1 MTNSEY
7 ELHKIIVKFVA
18 CSQVLVELM
27 DELEGTRVYRQDIK
41 FQIKNLSMNLEKF
54 LTKAYTNIQD
64 AEHEEIYMTVER
76 GARILLDTSVEQMSD
91 KGEIKSEKDS

>member
-27 DELEGTRVYRQDIK
+27 DELEGTKVYRQDIK
-41 FQIKNLSMNLEKF
+41 FQIKNLSKSLEGF

-64 AEHEEIYMTVER
+64 PEHEEIYMTVER
-76 GARILLDTSVEQMSD
+76 GARILLNTSVEEMSNR
-91 KGEIKSEKDS
+91 GELKSEKDN

>member
-7 ELHKIIVKFVA
+7 ELHKVIVKFVA

-27 DELEGTRVYRQDIK
+27 DELEGTKVYRQDIK
-41 FQIKNLSMNLEKF
+41 FQIKNLSKSLEGF

-64 AEHEEIYMTVER
+64 PEHEEIYMTVER
-76 GARILLDTSVEQMSD
+76 GARILLNTSVEEMSD
-91 KGEIKSEKDS
+91 RGELKSEKDN

>member
-7 ELHKIIVKFVA
+7 ELHKVIVKFVA

-27 DELEGTRVYRQDIK
+27 DELEGTKVYRQDIK
-41 FQIKNLSMNLEKF
+41 FQIKNLSKSLEGF

-64 AEHEEIYMTVER
+64 PEHEEIYMTVER
-76 GARILLDTSVEQMSD
+76 GARILLNTSVEEMSNR
-91 KGEIKSEKDS
+91 GELKSEKDN

>member
-7 ELHKIIVKFVA
+7 ELHKVIVKFVA

-27 DELEGTRVYRQDIK
+27 DELEATKVYRQDIK
-41 FQIKNLSMNLEKF
+41 FQIKNLSKSLEGF

-64 AEHEEIYMTVER
+64 PEHEEIYMTVER
-76 GARILLDTSVEQMSD
+76 GARILLNTSVEEMSD
-91 KGEIKSEKDS
+91 RGELKSEKDN